1 MDAENTLEA
10 LLEGYPVV
18 ISVTVQWGDQDAF
31 GHVNNTVYFRWF
43 ESARIAY
50 FLRIGLRTLQ
60 ADERVGSILASSSCE
75 YRKSIT
81 FPDTVRVG
89 VRVTRIG
96 RTSIGFEH
104 RIVSEAQG
112 RWRPRE
118 PRRSWSSITP
128 TIGPVPCRSPSARRS
143 GRWRGTALA
152 PDSSRIEFEPRVPGR
167 NPCRIMTP
175 VASG

>member
-1 MDAENTLEA
+1 MEDANALDA

-18 ISVTVQWGDQDAF
+18 IALPVQWGDQDAF

-60 ADERVGSILASSSCE
+60 ADERIGSILASSSCD

-81 FPDTVRVG
+81 FPDAIRVG

-104 RIVSEAQG
+104 RIVSEAQEVLAAEG
-112 RWRPRE
+112 TSTVVVIDYADNRPR
-118 PRRSWSSITP
+118 
-128 TIGPVPCRSPSARRS
+128 PVPDSVRQAIAALE
-143 GRWRGTALA
+143 GR
-152 PDSSRIEFEPRVPGR
+152 EFG
-167 NPCRIMTP
+167 
-175 VASG
+175 A

>member
-1 MDAENTLEA
+1 MDAENAMKA

-18 ISVTVQWGDQDAF
+18 ISVPVQWGDQDAF

-43 ESARIAY
+43 ESARIGY
-50 FLRIGLRTLQ
+50 LLRIGLRTLQ
-60 ADERVGSILASSSCE
+60 ADERIGPILASSSCE

-104 RIVSEAQG
+104 RIISEGQG
-112 RWRPRE
+112 RSRPRG
-118 PRRSWSSITP
+118 PRQSSSSTTT
-128 TIGPVPCRSPSARRS
+128 TIGPIRCPRPSARLS
-143 GRWRGTALA
+143 GRWKGEALA
-152 PDSSRIEFEPRVPGR
+152 PDQNRIVWSMVSHR
-167 NPCRIMTP
+167 
-175 VASG
+175 

>member
-1 MDAENTLEA
+1 MDAANAWDE

-18 ISVTVQWGDQDAF
+18 IVVPVQWGDQDAF

-60 ADERVGSILASSSCE
+60 GDERIGSILASSSCD

-96 RTSIGFEH
+96 RSSIGFEH
-104 RIVSEAQG
+104 RIVSEAMG
-112 RWRPRE
+112 ALAAEGASTVVVIDYDDNRPR
-118 PRRSWSSITP
+118 
-128 TIGPVPCRSPSARRS
+128 PVPESVREAIGALE
-143 GRWRGTALA
+143 GRG
-152 PDSSRIEFEPRVPGR
+152 FG
-167 NPCRIMTP
+167 
-175 VASG
+175 